1 MLVGGSI
8 AGALDILFAITFAH
22 YRGMAPARLL
32 QTVASG
38 VLGTA
43 AFDGG
48 IPAAALG
55 LALHFGMSFVWAGIF
70 GVAAV
75 RLPALLRRP
84 LLSGILFGVVVFLA
98 MRLVVLPLSA
108 FPVPISF
115 KPLATALDLLSHMFL
130 FGVPIAWASRQARGG
145 VT

>member
-1 MLVGGSI
+1 
-8 AGALDILFAITFAH
+8 
-22 YRGMAPARLL
+22 MAPARLL
-32 QTVASG
+32 QSVASG

-55 LALHFGMSFVWAGIF
+55 LVLHFGMSFVWAGIF

-108 FPVPISF
+108 FPYPVAF
-115 KPLATALDLLSHMFL
+115 KPLSTTLDLLSHMFL
-130 FGVPIAWASRQARGG
+130 FGAPIAIAARSAWGQRS
-145 VT
+145 